1 MKKIVNLTW
10 VLLLSLI
17 AVSCTDLSSIYGR
30 IDELEARV
38 NKLED
43 LMKNARTRIEALQ
56 GLIDAEAGKKF
67 IKEWIEKPYG
77 YDLIMS
83 DGSTL
88 SLMNGR
94 NGKTPN
100 VSVTEMNGT
109 LYWTIDGELMRDA
122 QGQPIRAKA
131 EDGKMPR
138 VQITGDGYWQ
148 ISTDDGATWKDLR
161 DENGERVRAKGLDAT
176 HTLSITETDAA
187 IIIVF
192 GGKTFTISKVAGGGG
207 SQPGVFDPNKMA
219 IEYVSEY
226 GVAKDGKSF
235 ASAHT
240 ADVLGVFAFNDATAL
255 FAESFLVGK
264 YHFPSASEW
273 LGIVPQSSN
282 ISFTSESVKTGVV
295 EKIKVGKDQVE
306 KDYTAEYKSVSN
318 GIAYGI
324 KFIDKS
330 NTMRTAYRY
339 QVVGLLKDSNDAYL
353 KVTARLIGADAKI
366 TLDTIADEAFW
377 NKDKAKNKER
387 VFPAAGYQKGTKV
400 NLGTQG
406 FYPASDAYATSG
418 FNKYK
423 VQGLELDQASAKIH
437 RSVLLGN
444 TDKYKFTIRPF
455 SDF

>member
-30 IDELEARV
+30 IDDLEARV

-56 GLIDAEAGKKF
+56 GLIDAEAGKKS
-67 IKEWIEKPYG
+67 IVEYVEKPYG

-100 VSVTEMNGT
+100 VSVKEMNGT

-122 QGQPIRAKA
+122 QGQPVRAKA
-131 EDGKMPR
+131 EDGKMPQL
-138 VQITGDGYWQ
+138 QIVGDFWQ
-148 ISTDDGATWKDLR
+148 ISTDDGATWRYLL
-161 DENGERVRAKGLDAT
+161 DEKGNRVRAKGLDAT

-207 SQPGVFDPNKMA
+207 GTPGAFDPNKMA

-226 GVAKDGKSF
+226 GIANGGKSF

-240 ADVLGVFAFNDATAL
+240 ADALGVFAFNEANGI
-255 FAESFLVGK
+255 FAEAFLTGK
-264 YHFPSASEW
+264 YHFPSMSEW
-273 LGIVPQSSN
+273 LGIFPQASN
-282 ISFTSESVKTGVV
+282 ISFTSTSVKKGVT
-295 EKIKVGKDQVE
+295 EKIKVGKGQAE
-306 KDYTAEYKSVSN
+306 KTYTAEYKSVSK

-324 KFIDKS
+324 KFIGEG

-339 QVVGLLKDSNDAYL
+339 QIVGLSKDNKDAHL
-353 KVTARLIGADAKI
+353 KVTARLIGADDKI
-366 TLDTIADEAFW
+366 TLDTIADEEFW
-377 NKDKAKNKER
+377 KKDTAQNKER
-387 VFPAAGYQKGTKV
+387 IFPAAGYQKGTRV

-418 FNKYK
+418 VNRNKVY
-423 VQGLELDQASAKIH
+423 GLEFDESSAKIH